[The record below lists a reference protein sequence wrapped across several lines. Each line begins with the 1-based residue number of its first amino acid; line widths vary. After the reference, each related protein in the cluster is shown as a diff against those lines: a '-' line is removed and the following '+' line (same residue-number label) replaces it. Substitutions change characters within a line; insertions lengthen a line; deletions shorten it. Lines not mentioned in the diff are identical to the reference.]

1 LVHGNEKEGMPSY
14 DERIASGKIAIDAL
28 GNYVKA
34 KKTEI

>member
-1 LVHGNEKEGMPSY
+1 LVHGNERRNPSY